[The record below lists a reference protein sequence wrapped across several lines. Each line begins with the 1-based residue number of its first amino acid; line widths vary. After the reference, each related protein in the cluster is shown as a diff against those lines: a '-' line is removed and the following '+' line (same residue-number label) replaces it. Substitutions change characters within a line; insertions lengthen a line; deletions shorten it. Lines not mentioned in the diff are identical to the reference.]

1 MLGTMMGTGGVSGG
15 GGGVNYKTEMQAV
28 ADAFHTRITSTD
40 SNLEGHM
47 ETFCATIGSDPDLY
61 RLVMD
66 TPAWIYPMYPGTEA
80 QAIVPLIDNTGY
92 AGITDDKLQKL
103 NSPTYSAA
111 LGMIGDGLS
120 GSYYIGEYNNNWGAG
135 HNGLWYRYVTQL
147 NSSGSAST
155 QEGGQTNSSSRKRI
169 TGTGI
174 YEGRTNY
181 SPNQED
187 FVGKGWLV
195 AHQIE
200 YRASTHPYNVMEG
213 SGTSPYGFNSYYYN
227 DGDYTTPVDTYSGTL
242 FSDPYT
248 LSNRL
253 YYLNAFTTS
262 VEPTPPGT
270 YSDHALGMIA
280 FTTSPG
286 IITSS
291 VMIAFAE
298 ACDTLQ
304 AAYGR

>member
-1 MLGTMMGTGGVSGG
+1 MLGIMMGTEGSVS
-15 GGGVNYKTEMQAV
+15 GGGVNYKSEMQAV

-40 SNLEGHM
+40 TDLETAM
-47 ETFCATIGSDPDLY
+47 ETFCATIGADPLLY
-61 RLVMD
+61 KMVMAC
-66 TPAWIYPMYPGTEA
+66 PPWIYPMYPGTEA
-80 QAIVPLIDNTGY
+80 QAIVPLIDNTVY

-111 LGMIGDGLS
+111 LGMIGDGIS
-120 GSYYIGEYNNNWGAG
+120 GSYYIGEYNRYWGDG
-135 HNGLWYRYVTQL
+135 VNSLWYRYVTQL
-147 NSSGSAST
+147 NSLGSTST
-155 QEGGQTNSSSRKRI
+155 REGAQTNSTARLRI

-174 YEGRTNY
+174 WEGRTNY
-181 SPNQED
+181 SPNHED

-200 YRASTHPYNVMEG
+200 YRDSTHPFNIMEG
-213 SGTSPYGFNSYYYN
+213 TGTSPYGFNSYYYN
-227 DGDYTTPVDTYSGTL
+227 DGDYTTPVDSYEGTL
-242 FSDPYT
+242 AGDPYA
-248 LSNRL
+248 LSNRY

-298 ACDTLQ
+298 ACDQLQ
-304 AAYGR
+304 ADYGR